1 MWNKIAD
8 FIEHNQLMNIN
19 RKQLVAVS
27 GGADSVALLLI
38 LKKLGYDLDAVHCNF
53 HLRGDESDR
62 DEQFVKKLCEE
73 NNISLH
79 ISHFDTN
86 VYASIH
92 QVSIEMA
99 ARELRYRYF
108 EQLRQDI
115 GAESICVA
123 HHQNDTV
130 ETFLMNLVRG
140 TGIHG
145 LTGIKPRNGFVVRP
159 MLEVSKHEIEEFLRG
174 IGQTYVIDSTNLKDN
189 VVRNKLRLNIIPQL
203 ESINPQVSSH
213 IIQTVKHLSEVEQ
226 ILNQSVKSAQT
237 RVLDADGHILIDS
250 LLSEPCPALLLYE
263 ILSPMGFSSG
273 TIEQLAS
280 HLDSCTGRIYSSATY
295 ELAIDRHRIIIAR
308 KQALPATL
316 LIPEAGLYCYENRH
330 LRIKVTDGCQI
341 SKNVAEATLDAQKV
355 TFPLTIRPI
364 RNGDR
369 FVPFGMEGSRL
380 VSDYLTDKKV
390 NIMEKRRQLVLTDKS
405 EAIVWLVNYRTDN
418 RFRIQP
424 DVTRQTLHISFD

>member
-1 MWNKIAD
+1 MRID
-8 FIEHNQLMNIN
+8 Q
-19 RKQLVAVS
+19 KQLVAVS

-38 LKKLGYDLDAVHCNF
+38 LKRLGYDIDAVHCNF
-53 HLRGDESDR
+53 HLRGEESDR
-62 DEQFVKKLCEE
+62 DEHFVKKLCKE
-73 NNISLH
+73 NNINVHL
-79 ISHFDTN
+79 IHFDTN
-86 VYASIH
+86 TYASLH

-115 GAESICVA
+115 GAECICVA

-130 ETFLMNLVRG
+130 ETFLINLVRG

-159 MLEVSKHEIEEFLRG
+159 MLEVNKHEIEEFLCK
-174 IGQTYVIDSTNLKDN
+174 IGQNWMVDSTNLKDD
-189 VVRNKLRLNIIPQL
+189 VVRNKLRLKVLPQL

-213 IIQTVKHLSEVEQ
+213 ILLTIKRLSEVEQ
-226 ILNQSVKSAQT
+226 VLNQSMKSIQK
-237 RVLDADGHILIDS
+237 RILDAEGHIMIDS
-250 LLSEPCPALLLYE
+250 LLAEPSPGLLLYE
-263 ILSPMGFSSG
+263 LLSPMGFSSA
-273 TIEQLAS
+273 TIEQLTAR
-280 HLDSCTGRIYSSATY
+280 LDTCSGRVYSSSTHD
-295 ELAIDRHRIIIAR
+295 LAIDRQRIIIAK

-316 LIPEAGLYCYENRH
+316 RIPEAGLYCYDNRH
-330 LRIKVTDGCQI
+330 LRVEVTEGCQI
-341 SKNVAEATLDAQKV
+341 SKHPAEATLDAQQV

-369 FVPFGMEGSRL
+369 FIPFGMKGSRL
-380 VSDYLTDKKV
+380 VSDFLTDKKV
-390 NIMEKRRQLVLTDKS
+390 NILEKRRQLVVTDKS

-424 DVTRQTLHISFD
+424 DITRQTLHIAFA